1 MTQSNVLWRT
11 NLPANSSTNLQFYSA
26 YQPEYQYLHNL
37 NCYPSW
43 TILTLNPSNWSF
55 FKKNIT
61 MDLTS
66 KVTLAI
72 YHGTCQF
79 TLLLL
84 LDYFQNII
92 SVVKWDNV
100 LIQRVQLSSFK
111 SGWWHGL
118 ARRPTSF
125 HYFCKFQI
133 KLPVCAVSTTVASFA
148 NNWIANLPTCKCC
161 GVHLPSYP
169 EPTHN
174 PTKLPMTYQIFDMW
188 ACSAILVIFRKITTA
203 PNLIAT
209 WFAISF
215 YAQLILE

>member
-1 MTQSNVLWRT
+1 MIWTATYLELFWLWILVIGVFQKKLSRWIWLQKSLWLSTMTRA
-11 NLPANSSTNLQFYSA
+11 NLHFYLSSI
-26 YQPEYQYLHNL
+26 P
-37 NCYPSW
+37 
-43 TILTLNPSNWSF
+43 
-55 FKKNIT
+55 FK
-61 MDLTS
+61 
-66 KVTLAI
+66 
-72 YHGTCQF
+72 
-79 TLLLL
+79 
-84 LDYFQNII
+84 II

-133 KLPVCAVSTTVASFA
+133 KLPVCAGSTTVASFA
-148 NNWIANLPTCKCC
+148 NNWTANLPTYKCC
-161 GVHLPSYP
+161 GGQLPSYP
-169 EPTHN
+169 WAYHN

-209 WFAISF
+209 WFGFS
-215 YAQLILE
+215 YCAQLILD